1 VVSAPPE
8 FRVNAGPYTVPIS
21 ITGASQISSVSL
33 TVTYNPAVL
42 RIMAAQEGTFLRA
55 GGVAAVFNQQP
66 DPAGGRL
73 DIAIIRPND
82 LTGVAGTGLLTALM
96 FEAIAPGQAN
106 LAVTGS
112 ASGPNGAPVTLQF
125 GPVPNITVR

>member
-1 VVSAPPE
+1 MSG
-8 FRVNAGPYTVPIS
+8 GPYTVPIS
-21 ITGASQISSVSL
+21 VTGASQISSVSL

-42 RIMAAQEGTFLRA
+42 RIAAAQEGTFMRA

-73 DIAIIRPND
+73 DVAIIRPND
-82 LTGVAGTGLLTALM
+82 LTGVAGTGLLAALV
-96 FEAIAPGQAN
+96 FDTVAPGQAN
-106 LAVTGS
+106 LSVTGS
-112 ASGPNGAPVTLQF
+112 ASGPNGTPVPLQF